1 MRIKKL
7 NKIDG
12 ALKSLFENHKMCITL
27 MITSLATTLFAVRKE
42 KKKSRKSSEIKKP
55 HSFVDVQMI
64 TLNNKVKRKNINN
77 NDISKT
83 TLNKQLLKT
92 C

>member
-27 MITSLATTLFAVRKE
+27 MITSLATTLLRKE